1 MEIPEPKVVAA
12 EPAIEAAEVEEPEP
26 VVEAAEVE
34 EEAAPKVGG
43 AGRAEG
49 GWSVLTRDSS
59 RGDQPSLLLLRT

>member
-34 EEAAPKVGG
+34 EEAAPKLPQS
-43 AGRAEG
+43 EQDDIDFDENHDHK
-49 GWSVLTRDSS
+49 T
-59 RGDQPSLLLLRT
+59 